1 MDSDE
6 SDVLASE
13 QAIEPLPFGRVFR
26 NVVGVSPCKFLWA
39 TRKLLNLQVTHLP
52 LPLTALK
59 NLEDIRALSA
69 AANVFVPPA
78 LRWVKEKRSGIMRC
92 LGFLASLAPN
102 YSQKYSQI
110 ITRYEYR
117 VLARVC
123 DVLGIG
129 TEKVL
134 VHNLKRFTDVSLNWA
149 LFHDEKKHRVICL
162 VEDVSLMVWPLMF
175 DMDLVALQ
183 DGRVH
188 RGAYRAAMPICDA
201 LTLYL
206 GPYLSYRGIGHE
218 LVFTGCGFG
227 GSVAA
232 VVALLLQPY
241 LESTGYAGI
250 RCHLFGPMPVLEGTF
265 EAIESGDVLI
275 TSYVLATD
283 IVPRLSLS
291 AARNTYQQAVGRNR
305 DAECLSDDERLPNGS
320 KMMEGTL
327 TLGDLILLQAQ
338 GDEWLA
344 HKATWTD
351 ISTLRISEAVI
362 EAHYLYDDAFK
373 ALRGDQETS
382 SGE

>member
-1 MDSDE
+1 MSSGE
-6 SDVLASE
+6 SDVFASE
-13 QAIEPLPFGRVFR
+13 QVSEPLPFRRVFKD
-26 NVVGVSPCKFLWA
+26 VVGVSPFGFLWA
-39 TRKLLNLQVTHLP
+39 TRKLLNRHVTHLP
-52 LPLTALK
+52 LPLATLK
-59 NLEDIRALSA
+59 APEEISTLVA
-69 AANVFVPPA
+69 AASVFVPPA
-78 LRWVKEKRSGIMRC
+78 LRLVKEKRSAILRC

-123 DVLGIG
+123 DVLGLG
-129 TEKVL
+129 PEKVL
-134 VHNLKRFTDVSLNWA
+134 VHNMKRFTDVSLNWA
-149 LFHDEKKHRVICL
+149 LFHDEKKHRVICI
-162 VEDVSLMVWPLMF
+162 VEDASLLVWPLMF
-175 DMDLVALQ
+175 DPALVPLQ
-183 DGRVH
+183 GGRVH

-218 LVFTGCGFG
+218 LIFTGCGFG

-232 VVALLLQPY
+232 IVALLLQPY

-250 RCHLFGPMPVLEGTF
+250 KCHLFGPMPVLEGTF
-265 EAIESGDVLI
+265 EAMESGDVQI

-291 AARNTYQQAVGRNR
+291 AARHTYQQAVGGSR
-305 DAECLSDDERLPNGS
+305 DAECLSDDERLPNSSG
-320 KMMEGTL
+320 MMEGTL
-327 TLGDLILLQAQ
+327 TLGELVLLQAH

-344 HKATWTD
+344 HEATWTD
-351 ISTLRISEAVI
+351 ISTLHISETVI

-373 ALRGDQETS
+373 TLRREQAS